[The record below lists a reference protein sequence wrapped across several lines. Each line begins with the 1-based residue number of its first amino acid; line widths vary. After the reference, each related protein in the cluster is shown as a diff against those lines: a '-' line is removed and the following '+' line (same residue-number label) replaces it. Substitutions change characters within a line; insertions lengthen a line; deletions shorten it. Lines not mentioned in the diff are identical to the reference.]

1 MPYSKD
7 AVADNDGK
15 ANTDKLVSYTYID
28 DDGVEKP
35 CFPAAHAASSV
46 SAGNVNWWLPS
57 AEEMAVLV
65 RGVKLDYS
73 DPLSRSLFAIGTR
86 FAITS
91 THWTSSERY
100 SNDSWVY
107 YGNVG
112 RMHGNT
118 KTYSYVVRA
127 VSAFYF

>member
-1 MPYSKD
+1 M
-7 AVADNDGK
+7 
-15 ANTDKLVSYTYID
+15 
-28 DDGVEKP
+28 EKP

-46 SAGNVNWWLPS
+46 SAGNVTWWLPS

-73 DPLSRSLFAIGTR
+73 DPLSRSLYKIGSR

-91 THWTSSERY
+91 THWTSSERLSY
-100 SNDSWVY
+100 LSWFY
-107 YGNVG
+107 YGYGGGMDNG
-112 RMHGNT
+112 T
-118 KTYSYVVRA
+118 KNISYVVRA